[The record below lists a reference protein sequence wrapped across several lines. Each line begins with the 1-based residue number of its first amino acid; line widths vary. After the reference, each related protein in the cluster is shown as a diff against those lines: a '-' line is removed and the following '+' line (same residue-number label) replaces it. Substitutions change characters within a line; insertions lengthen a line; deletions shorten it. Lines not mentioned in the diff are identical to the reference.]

1 MATNSSEKQK
11 TLYDMFQRFP
21 SDIWTLDNLQTYC
34 NYNNISIMPL
44 NYILDD
50 YKDYFEVNG
59 FLKEV
64 ELPKKYWYSPAMFA
78 YDTYGTA
85 DLDFMVLYFAKKTSI
100 FEFNTKKIQILDP
113 ERIKDINRIIV
124 ANKEFIK
131 ENKKNPPK
139 YIK

>member
-50 YKDYFEVNG
+50 YRDYFEVNG
-59 FLKEV
+59 FLK
-64 ELPKKYWYSPAMFA
+64 KCM
-78 YDTYGTA
+78 GT
-85 DLDFMVLYFAKKTSI
+85 LETLKSWQSI
-100 FEFNTKKIQILDP
+100 SKFD
-113 ERIKDINRIIV
+113 
-124 ANKEFIK
+124 
-131 ENKKNPPK
+131 
-139 YIK
+139 